1 MIQKSRLFVY
11 TFLAVFLSIVLVG
24 AIVVPILLN
33 SLQQNYF
40 SLQADVNF
48 RQAKSMAQFIINR
61 LEQGTPREEVLEE
74 FQSAI
79 SGTQIDKGYVCLVDQ
94 NSSDYLCHPMTAA
107 VGMSVSLKNAL
118 YDNDFDGK
126 NLVKWEDE
134 IMQGN
139 SGSGLLHYQ
148 ETPTEIVYFYN
159 IPGSKWTISSHENS
173 ELIQQEIAEIKKVLI
188 LGSIIFGLV
197 LAFPIS
203 IAVRKVSQRYE
214 RQLEAEQQKS
224 DDLLLNIL
232 PSSVAARMKND
243 EHDIVDHF
251 QEVSVMFCDLVGFT
265 EIAANTAPEEL
276 VTLLNE
282 IFSRF
287 DEICLKFGVE
297 KIKTIGDA
305 YMAVSGVPVTDKD
318 HAKNISYAAL
328 EIMEVMK
335 SLEPRFNARIGIHTG
350 EVVAGVIGTSK
361 FSYDLWGDTVNTA
374 SRLETNGVVGGIL
387 CSEEFKNL
395 VSSHFEFESYGWVDA
410 KGKGRLNCFLLTKKK
425 NQEDLAHTT

>member
-1 MIQKSRLFVY
+1 MPVI
-11 TFLAVFLSIVLVG
+11 
-24 AIVVPILLN
+24 LN

-48 RQAKSMAQFIINR
+48 RQAKSMAQFITNR
-61 LEQGTPREEVLEE
+61 LEQGTAKEEVLKE
-74 FQSAI
+74 FQAAI
-79 SGTQIDKGYVCLVDQ
+79 AGTQIDKGYVCLVDQ

-118 YDNDFDGK
+118 YDDDFDGK
-126 NLVKWEDE
+126 NLVKWEHE
-134 IMQGN
+134 IMQGS

-148 ETPTEIVYFYN
+148 ESPTEIVYFYN
-159 IPGSKWTISSHENS
+159 IPEFNWTISSHENS
-173 ELIQQEIAEIKKVLI
+173 ELIQQEVREIKNMLI

-214 RQLEAEQQKS
+214 RQLEAAQQKS
-224 DDLLLNIL
+224 DNLLLNIL

-251 QEVSVMFCDLVGFT
+251 QEASVMFCDLVGFT
-265 EIAANTAPEEL
+265 EIAASTAPEKL
-276 VTLLNE
+276 VRLLNRT
-282 IFSRF
+282 FSRF
-287 DEICLKFGVE
+287 DEICIKFGVE

-305 YMAVSGVPVTDKD
+305 YMAVCGVPTADPE
-318 HAKNISYAAL
+318 HAKKISHVAL
-328 EIMEVMK
+328 KIIDEVK
-335 SLEPRFNARIGIHTG
+335 SIDPRFKVRIGLHSG

-374 SRLETNGVVGGIL
+374 SRLESNGVVGGIL

-395 VSSHFEFESYGWVDA
+395 VADDFEFTEYGWVEA
-410 KGKGRLNCFLLTKKK
+410 KGKGRLNCFLLVKERKS
-425 NQEDLAHTT
+425 E